1 MRVRL
6 AATQSMSRFPGP
18 KSRPLLEELARYVVA
33 EPNPFVVDLEH
44 SHGMVLV
51 TIDGDELFDWA
62 GYYGSRLLGHNH
74 QGLFEADYQHR
85 LLIAANNKIPNP
97 DFLSADCLEYYRLMY
112 SLAPACM
119 RRDSLEI
126 YVVNSGA
133 EAVENMMK
141 YLIARHREKAELSG
155 KIPQQRRFVYF
166 DRGFHGRTLGAL
178 NVTHLV
184 HAPLVTKDFAE
195 LMPGNLRLPFP
206 HLDNSRS
213 AADNESEVTR
223 CLDCVR
229 KSLED
234 FRGEI
239 VAILVE
245 PIQGAGGHRLA
256 LPRFFRELSAMAAV
270 HEVFLAFDEV
280 QTAGGQCG
288 SLFALDLFDL
298 PHPPEAVAVAKKF
311 GNGVLYM
318 RQSLRDIGVLDST
331 WGGSL
336 TDMVRV
342 VQEFRIVEREGLM
355 SAVATKGERLGEGL
369 LALERRYS
377 DFVFNVRGMGLY
389 QGFSIREPADRDRL
403 LTLALERERLL
414 LLGAGGQSIR
424 LRPPL
429 DVSLEEIDELLA
441 RLERVLAMLSDS

>member
-1 MRVRL
+1 MP
-6 AATQSMSRFPGP
+6 RFPGP
-18 KSRPLLEELARYVVA
+18 KSRVLLKELARYVVA

-44 SHGMVLV
+44 SHGMVLI
-51 TIDGDELFDWA
+51 TIDGDELFDWS

-74 QGLFEADYQHR
+74 RGLLEPDYQRR

-97 DFLSADCLEYYRLMY
+97 DFLSVDCLEYYRLMY

-119 RRDSLEI
+119 RSDGLEI

-133 EAVENMMK
+133 ESVENMMK
-141 YLIARHREKAELSG
+141 YLIGRHREKAESLG
-155 KIPQQRRFVYF
+155 KSPQQRRFVYF
-166 DRGFHGRTLGAL
+166 ERGFHGRTLGAL

-213 AADNESEVTR
+213 ADDNESEVTR
-223 CLDCVR
+223 CLECVR
-229 KSLED
+229 KSLEEYP
-234 FRGEI
+234 GEI

-256 LPRFFRELSAMAAV
+256 LPRFFRELSALAAA

-298 PHPPEAVAVAKKF
+298 PYPPEAVAVAKKF

-355 SAVATKGERLGEGL
+355 RAVAKKTERLEEGL
-369 LALERRYS
+369 LALEKRYP

-403 LTLALERERLL
+403 LTTALQHEQLL

-429 DVSLEEIDELLA
+429 DVSLEDINELLS
-441 RLERVLAMLSDS
+441 RLERVLSSLADN